1 MQFQDWMFDRRVL
14 DRNIRKGVIDR
25 GDYAEY
31 LKSLPDVSDN
41 VAPLEEPEEEAEGEA
56 EGEAEA
62 AADDAPQSDDE

>member
-1 MQFQDWMFDRRVL
+1 MQFQDWMFDKRVL

-41 VAPLEEPEEEAEGEA
+41 VAPLEEPEDEADADAEGE
-56 EGEAEA
+56 
-62 AADDAPQSDDE
+62 DAPQGDEE